1 MGVKQLAISFG
12 IGATIG
18 SSFRGSFKNAT
29 TLIEAVNKKTE
40 DLRKSQAA
48 LRKLSELRLIRKD
61 TRQQINSAEKELLKL
76 KKSISEV
83 DAHGRELTKTKEKLS
98 KEITNL
104 SSKEKLLKAEL
115 ASVTKKV
122 RDNKDINNNLKDK
135 YTELQKEI
143 KNIVSQLKPLQ
154 KEFDQVDKKI
164 KDNKG
169 NSGELKDRY
178 IQLQKEI
185 ENITS
190 QLKPLQAEFD
200 EVDKKIKNNKKI
212 SNETKNEYNKLQKE
226 IGDIIS
232 QLKPLQNEFNKVEK
246 EIKDNSKESDSLNKS
261 YSSLE
266 NKIESLNNKQKKH
279 IEDIRETSKSLKE
292 QNISLQDI
300 GKSYEE
306 LEKKANNYNKAME
319 KYQKA
324 ERLKNKA
331 DKVSSIGGGAIKG
344 ASVVTGAGGVLL
356 NSAIKAESAFAD
368 VKKQFDFA
376 NKEEEAKFKRELQ
389 SIITEKK
396 MAISLEDLY
405 GMAANAGQS
414 GLKQDEAVPY
424 IEQASKMAIAF
435 NMNRD
440 QASKYMFIWKNA
452 FNMDLTKLKEL
463 TDQIN
468 TLGNNTGASEDQI
481 SEFIT
486 RLGNIPKLAGMAEN
500 QTAAL
505 GASLIEMGMAPE
517 VAATGAKKLL
527 NVLSKGKAAD
537 KSEKEALEMLGL
549 DAQFLAKTA
558 SKDAEKAMD
567 IVFSKLSKANK
578 VDQSAIMTML
588 FGEEGKVAA
597 SNVLNSYEKYTQNLN
612 LVKNKNNYEGAT
624 DKEYE
629 NRADTT
635 ENKLQNLQSQMEIL
649 QALAG
654 ETLLPFLNQGIA
666 IVAPALQKFTE
677 LLKENPEKVKSM
689 AKAIIYGTGALYG
702 IGGALKVVSLGFTAY
717 SNYTKLIGYITDK
730 ELVGK
735 VVKGFKSFGRV
746 SKSVLRGIGS
756 GILKL
761 GTVAKAGIKS
771 VLRGIGSGIL
781 KLGTV
786 AKAGIAFF
794 TTPVGL
800 AILGITALVAAG
812 YLLYKNW
819 DTVKKKAIDL
829 KNKVVELVDKYWYI
843 LGPMG
848 HVIKAGKLI
857 YKNWDTIKLKASEL
871 KDKLVEMVMNGIN
884 NFNEFKEKAMAVLG
898 IPFDYM
904 ASKIENLKNLGKDL
918 KDYFL
923 EIFEEIKNFSL
934 GDAISNGISSLKNK
948 FIPDSNGEN
957 AEQTEG
963 KGGFFTKLIPGFAT
977 GGFVHSPTLAM
988 VGEGGA
994 SEAII
999 PLTGDSNSM
1008 NLWEKTGRLL
1018 GAFDN
1023 SSSSSNTNTTFN
1035 FTYSPVVNAK
1045 DAAGVKEVLEND
1057 ARMSYEQF
1065 KGYFDRYQRETY
1077 RRGNGR

>member
-29 TLIEAVNKKTE
+29 TLIETVNKKTE

-48 LRKLSELRLIRKD
+48 LRNLSELRLIRKD

-83 DAHGRELTKTKEKLS
+83 DARGRELTKTKEKLS

-104 SSKEKLLKAEL
+104 SSKEKLLKADL

-122 RDNKDINNNLKDK
+122 KDNKDINNNLKDK

-185 ENITS
+185 GNITS
-190 QLKPLQAEFD
+190 QLKPLQAEFN
-200 EVDKKIKNNKKI
+200 EVDKKIKDNKKI

-226 IGDIIS
+226 IGDITS
-232 QLKPLQNEFNKVEK
+232 QLKPLQTEFNKVEK
-246 EIKDNSKESDSLNKS
+246 EIKDNSKESSSLNKT

-279 IEDIRETSKSLKE
+279 IEDIKETSKNLKE

-324 ERLKNKA
+324 ESIKNKA

-376 NKEEEAKFKRELQ
+376 NKEEETKFKKELQ

-597 SNVLNSYEKYTQNLN
+597 SNVLKSYEKYTQNLN
-612 LVKNKNNYEGAT
+612 LVKNKKNYEGAT

-629 NRADTT
+629 NKAGTT
-635 ENKLQNLQSQMEIL
+635 ENELQNLQSQMELL
-649 QALAG
+649 QAQAG

-666 IVAPALQKFTE
+666 VVAPALRKFTE
-677 LLKENPEKVKSM
+677 LLEKNPDKVKAM
-689 AKAIIYGTGALYG
+689 AKTIVYGTGALYG
-702 IGGALKVVSLGFTAY
+702 IGGALKFISFGISTY
-717 SNYTKLIGYITDK
+717 STYTKLAGLATEK
-730 ELVGK
+730 ELGAKIIKTIGK
-735 VVKGFKSFGRV
+735 
-746 SKSVLRGIGS
+746 IG
-756 GILKL
+756 G
-761 GTVAKAGIKS
+761 
-771 VLRGIGSGIL
+771 
-781 KLGTV
+781 V
-786 AKAGIAFF
+786 AKAGIAAL
-794 TTPVGL
+794 TSPVGL
-800 AILGITALVAAG
+800 VILGITALVAAG

-829 KNKVVELVDKYWYI
+829 KNKVVELVDKYWYM
-843 LGPMG
+843 LGPLG
-848 HVIKAGKLI
+848 HVIKAGRLI
-857 YKNWDTIKLKASEL
+857 YENWDTIKLKASEL

-884 NFNEFKEKAMAVLG
+884 NFNEFKEKAMALLG

-948 FIPDSNGEN
+948 FIPGSNGEN
-957 AEQTEG
+957 AEQT
-963 KGGFFTKLIPGFAT
+963 GGFFTKLIPGFAT

-1023 SSSSSNTNTTFN
+1023 SSSSNNTNTTFN

>member
-40 DLRKSQAA
+40 DLRKSQTA

-83 DAHGRELTKTKEKLS
+83 DARGRELTKTKEKLS
-98 KEITNL
+98 KEIINL
-104 SSKEKLLKAEL
+104 SSKEKLLKADL

-122 RDNKDINNNLKDK
+122 KDNKDINNNLKDK

-190 QLKPLQAEFD
+190 QLKPLQAEFN
-200 EVDKKIKNNKKI
+200 EVDKKIKDNKKI

-226 IGDIIS
+226 IGDITS
-232 QLKPLQNEFNKVEK
+232 QLKPLQTEFNKVEK
-246 EIKDNSKESDSLNKS
+246 KIKDNSKESSSLNKT

-279 IEDIRETSKSLKE
+279 IEDIKETSKNLKE

-324 ERLKNKA
+324 ESIKNKA
-331 DKVSSIGGGAIKG
+331 NKVSSIGGGAIKG

-376 NKEEEAKFKRELQ
+376 NKEEETKFKKELQ

-396 MAISLEDLY
+396 MAISLDDLY

-597 SNVLNSYEKYTQNLN
+597 SNVLKSYEKYTQNLN
-612 LVKNKNNYEGAT
+612 LVKNKKNYEGAT

-629 NRADTT
+629 NKAGTT
-635 ENKLQNLQSQMEIL
+635 ENELQNLQSQMELL
-649 QALAG
+649 QAQAG

-666 IVAPALQKFTE
+666 VVAPALRKFTE
-677 LLKENPEKVKSM
+677 LLEKNPDKVKAM
-689 AKAIIYGTGALYG
+689 AKTIVYGTGALYG
-702 IGGALKVVSLGFTAY
+702 IGGALKFISFGISTY
-717 SNYTKLIGYITDK
+717 STYTKLAGLATEK
-730 ELVGK
+730 ELGAKIIKTIGK
-735 VVKGFKSFGRV
+735 
-746 SKSVLRGIGS
+746 IG
-756 GILKL
+756 G
-761 GTVAKAGIKS
+761 
-771 VLRGIGSGIL
+771 
-781 KLGTV
+781 V
-786 AKAGIAFF
+786 AKAGIAAL
-794 TTPVGL
+794 TSPVGL
-800 AILGITALVAAG
+800 VILGITALVAAG

-829 KNKVVELVDKYWYI
+829 KNKVVELVDKYWYM
-843 LGPMG
+843 LGPLG

-857 YKNWDTIKLKASEL
+857 YENWDTIKLKASEL

-884 NFNEFKEKAMAVLG
+884 NFNEFKEKAMALLG

-923 EIFEEIKNFSL
+923 QIFEEIKNFSL
-934 GDAISNGISSLKNK
+934 GDAISNGISSIKNK
-948 FIPDSNGEN
+948 FIPGSNGEN
-957 AEQTEG
+957 AEQTEE

-1023 SSSSSNTNTTFN
+1023 NSSSNNTNTTFN

>member
-414 GLKQDEAVPY
+414 GLKQDEAVAY

-435 NMNRD
+435 NMSRD
-440 QASKYMFIWKNA
+440 QASKYMFNWKNA
-452 FNMDLTKLKEL
+452 FDMDLTKLKEL

-468 TLGNNTGASEDQI
+468 TLGNNTGATEDQI
-481 SEFIT
+481 SDFLT
-486 RLGNIPKLAGMAEN
+486 RIGNLPKLAGMAEN

-505 GASLIEMGMAPE
+505 GASLIEMGMTPE
-517 VAATGAKKLL
+517 VAVTGAKKLL
-527 NVLSKGKAAD
+527 NVLSKGMNADRSEIAAF
-537 KSEKEALEMLGL
+537 KILGL
-549 DAQFLAKTA
+549 NPEKLAA
-558 SKDAEKAMD
+558 LSVKDSEKAMEL
-567 IVFSKLSKANK
+567 VFSKLSKVK
-578 VDQSAIMTML
+578 EKDISAVMGML

-597 SNVLNSYEKYTQNLN
+597 ANVLNSYEKYTQNLN
-612 LVKNKNNYEGAT
+612 LVKNKKNYDDAT

-649 QALAG
+649 QAQAG

-689 AKAIIYGTGALYG
+689 AKAIVYGTGALYG

-761 GTVAKAGIKS
+761 GTVAKAGI
-771 VLRGIGSGIL
+771 
-781 KLGTV
+781 
-786 AKAGIAFF
+786 AFF

-829 KNKVVELVDKYWYI
+829 KNKVVELVDKYWYM
-843 LGPMG
+843 LGPLG

-857 YKNWDTIKLKASEL
+857 YENWDTIKLKASEL

-923 EIFEEIKNFSL
+923 QIFEEIKNFSL

-948 FIPDSNGEN
+948 FIPGSNGEN
-957 AEQTEG
+957 AEQAEE

-1023 SSSSSNTNTTFN
+1023 SSSLSNTNTTFN

>member
-48 LRKLSELRLIRKD
+48 LRKLNELRLIRKD

-76 KKSISEV
+76 KRSISEV

-212 SNETKNEYNKLQKE
+212 SNETKNEYNQLQKE

-331 DKVSSIGGGAIKG
+331 NKVSSIGGGAIKG

-414 GLKQDEAVPY
+414 GLKQDEAVAY

-597 SNVLNSYEKYTQNLN
+597 SNVLKSYEKYTQNLN
-612 LVKNKNNYEGAT
+612 LVKNKKNYEGAT

-629 NRADTT
+629 NRAGTT
-635 ENKLQNLQSQMEIL
+635 ENELQNLQSQMEIL
-649 QALAG
+649 QAQAG

-666 IVAPALQKFTE
+666 IVAPALRKFTE

-689 AKAIIYGTGALYG
+689 AKAIVYGTGALYG

-735 VVKGFKSFGRV
+735 VVKGFKSFGRAG
-746 SKSVLRGIGS
+746 KSVL
-756 GILKL
+756 K
-761 GTVAKAGIKS
+761 
-771 VLRGIGSGIL
+771 GIGSGIL

-829 KNKVVELVDKYWYI
+829 KNKVVELVDKYWYM
-843 LGPMG
+843 LGPLG
-848 HVIKAGKLI
+848 HVIKAGRLI
-857 YKNWDTIKLKASEL
+857 YENWDTIKLKASEL

-884 NFNEFKEKAMAVLG
+884 NFNEFKEKAMALLG

-934 GDAISNGISSLKNK
+934 DDAISNGISSLKNK
-948 FIPDSNGEN
+948 FIPGSNGEN
-957 AEQTEG
+957 AEQT
-963 KGGFFTKLIPGFAT
+963 GGFFTKLIPGFAT

-1023 SSSSSNTNTTFN
+1023 SSSSNNTNTTFN

>member
-300 GKSYEE
+300 GKSYED

-331 DKVSSIGGGAIKG
+331 NKVSSIGGGAIKG

-486 RLGNIPKLAGMAEN
+486 RLGNIPKLAGIAEN

-588 FGEEGKVAA
+588 FEEEGKVAA
-597 SNVLNSYEKYTQNLN
+597 SNVLKSYEKYTQNLN
-612 LVKNKNNYEGAT
+612 LVKNKKNYEGAT

-629 NRADTT
+629 NRAGTT
-635 ENKLQNLQSQMEIL
+635 ENELQNLQSQMELL
-649 QALAG
+649 QAQAG
-654 ETLLPFLNQGIA
+654 ETLLPFFNQGIA
-666 IVAPALQKFTE
+666 IVAPALRKFTE
-677 LLKENPEKVKSM
+677 LFEKNPDKVKAM
-689 AKAIIYGTGALYG
+689 AKTIVYGTGALYG

-730 ELVGK
+730 ELIGK
-735 VVKGFKSFGRV
+735 TIKGFKSFGRAG
-746 SKSVLRGIGS
+746 KSVL
-756 GILKL
+756 K
-761 GTVAKAGIKS
+761 
-771 VLRGIGSGIL
+771 GIGSGIL

-829 KNKVVELVDKYWYI
+829 KNKVVELVDKYWYM

-884 NFNEFKEKAMAVLG
+884 NFNEFKEKAMALLG

-923 EIFEEIKNFSL
+923 QIFEEIKNFSL

-948 FIPDSNGEN
+948 FIPGSNGEN
-957 AEQTEG
+957 AEQT
-963 KGGFFTKLIPGFAT
+963 GGFFTKLIPGFAT

-1023 SSSSSNTNTTFN
+1023 SSSSNNTNTTFN

>member
-29 TLIEAVNKKTE
+29 TLIETVNKKTE
-40 DLRKSQAA
+40 ELRKSQTA

-83 DAHGRELTKTKEKLS
+83 DARGRELTKTKEKLS

-190 QLKPLQAEFD
+190 QLKPLQAEFN

-246 EIKDNSKESDSLNKS
+246 EIKDNSKESSSLNKT

-279 IEDIRETSKSLKE
+279 IEDIKETSKNLKE

-324 ERLKNKA
+324 ESIKNKA

-344 ASVVTGAGGVLL
+344 ASVVTGAGGILL

-376 NKEEEAKFKRELQ
+376 NKEEEAKFKKELQ

-597 SNVLNSYEKYTQNLN
+597 SNVLKSYEKYTQNLN
-612 LVKNKNNYEGAT
+612 LVKNKKNYEGAT

-629 NRADTT
+629 NRAGTT
-635 ENKLQNLQSQMEIL
+635 ENELQNLQSQMELL
-649 QALAG
+649 QAQAG

-666 IVAPALQKFTE
+666 VVAPALRKFTE
-677 LLKENPEKVKSM
+677 LLEKNPDKVKAM
-689 AKAIIYGTGALYG
+689 AKTIVYGTGALYG
-702 IGGALKVVSLGFTAY
+702 IGGALKFISFGISTY
-717 SNYTKLIGYITDK
+717 STYTKLAGLATEK
-730 ELVGK
+730 ELGAKIIKTIGK
-735 VVKGFKSFGRV
+735 
-746 SKSVLRGIGS
+746 IG
-756 GILKL
+756 G
-761 GTVAKAGIKS
+761 
-771 VLRGIGSGIL
+771 
-781 KLGTV
+781 V
-786 AKAGIAFF
+786 AKAGIAAL
-794 TTPVGL
+794 TSPVGL
-800 AILGITALVAAG
+800 VILGITALVAAG

-829 KNKVVELVDKYWYI
+829 KNKVVELVDKYWYM
-843 LGPMG
+843 LGPLG

-857 YKNWDTIKLKASEL
+857 YENWDTIKLKASEL
-871 KDKLVEMVMNGIN
+871 KEKLVEMVMNGIN

-923 EIFEEIKNFSL
+923 QIFEEIKNFSL

-948 FIPDSNGEN
+948 FIPSSNGEN

>member
-154 KEFDQVDKKI
+154 KEFDQVDKTI

-331 DKVSSIGGGAIKG
+331 NKVSSIGGGAIKG

-414 GLKQDEAVPY
+414 GLKQDEAVAY

-435 NMNRD
+435 NMSRD
-440 QASKYMFIWKNA
+440 QASKYMFNWKNA
-452 FNMDLTKLKEL
+452 FDMDLTKLKEL

-468 TLGNNTGASEDQI
+468 TLGNNTGATEDQI
-481 SEFIT
+481 SDFLT
-486 RLGNIPKLAGMAEN
+486 RIGNLPKLAGMAEN

-505 GASLIEMGMAPE
+505 GASLIEMGMTPE
-517 VAATGAKKLL
+517 VAVTGAKKLL
-527 NVLSKGKAAD
+527 NVLSKGMNADRSEIAAF
-537 KSEKEALEMLGL
+537 KILGL
-549 DAQFLAKTA
+549 NPEKLAA
-558 SKDAEKAMD
+558 LSVKDSEKAMEL
-567 IVFSKLSKANK
+567 VFSKLSKVK
-578 VDQSAIMTML
+578 EKDISAVMGML

-597 SNVLNSYEKYTQNLN
+597 ANVLNSYEKYTQNLN
-612 LVKNKNNYEGAT
+612 LVKDKKNYDDAT

-649 QALAG
+649 QAQAG

-666 IVAPALQKFTE
+666 IVAPALRKFTE
-677 LLKENPEKVKSM
+677 LLEKNPEKVKAM
-689 AKAIIYGTGALYG
+689 AKTIVYGTGALYG

-730 ELVGK
+730 ELIGK
-735 VVKGFKSFGRV
+735 TIKGFKSFGRAG
-746 SKSVLRGIGS
+746 KSVL
-756 GILKL
+756 K
-761 GTVAKAGIKS
+761 
-771 VLRGIGSGIL
+771 GIGSGIL

-829 KNKVVELVDKYWYI
+829 KNKVVELVDKYWYM
-843 LGPMG
+843 LGPLG
-848 HVIKAGKLI
+848 HVIKAGRLI
-857 YKNWDTIKLKASEL
+857 YENWDTIKLKASEL

-884 NFNEFKEKAMAVLG
+884 NFNEFKEKAMALLG

-948 FIPDSNGEN
+948 FIPGSNGEN
-957 AEQTEG
+957 AEQT
-963 KGGFFTKLIPGFAT
+963 GGFFTKLIPGFAT

-1023 SSSSSNTNTTFN
+1023 SSSSNNTNTTFN

-1045 DAAGVKEVLEND
+1045 DATGVKEVLEND

-1065 KGYFDRYQRETY
+1065 KGYFDRYQREKY

>member
-29 TLIEAVNKKTE
+29 TLIETVNKKTE

-48 LRKLSELRLIRKD
+48 LRNLSELRLIRKD

-83 DAHGRELTKTKEKLS
+83 DARGRELTKTKEKLS

-104 SSKEKLLKAEL
+104 SSKEKLLKADL

-122 RDNKDINNNLKDK
+122 KDNKDINNNLKDK

-185 ENITS
+185 GNITS
-190 QLKPLQAEFD
+190 QLKPLQAEFN
-200 EVDKKIKNNKKI
+200 EVDKKIKDNKKI

-226 IGDIIS
+226 IGDITS
-232 QLKPLQNEFNKVEK
+232 QLKPLQTEFNKVEK
-246 EIKDNSKESDSLNKS
+246 EIKDNSKESSSLNKT

-279 IEDIRETSKSLKE
+279 IEDIKETSKNLKE

-324 ERLKNKA
+324 ESIKNKA

-376 NKEEEAKFKRELQ
+376 NKEEETKFKKELQ

-597 SNVLNSYEKYTQNLN
+597 SNVLKSYEKYTQNLN
-612 LVKNKNNYEGAT
+612 LVKNKKNYEGAT

-629 NRADTT
+629 NKAGTT
-635 ENKLQNLQSQMEIL
+635 ENELQNLQSQMEL
-649 QALAG
+649 LRAQAG

-666 IVAPALQKFTE
+666 VVAPALRKFTE
-677 LLKENPEKVKSM
+677 LLEKNPDKVKAM
-689 AKAIIYGTGALYG
+689 AKTIVYGTGALYG
-702 IGGALKVVSLGFTAY
+702 IGGALKFISFGISTY
-717 SNYTKLIGYITDK
+717 STYTKLAGLATEK
-730 ELVGK
+730 ELGAKIIKTIGK
-735 VVKGFKSFGRV
+735 
-746 SKSVLRGIGS
+746 IG
-756 GILKL
+756 G
-761 GTVAKAGIKS
+761 
-771 VLRGIGSGIL
+771 
-781 KLGTV
+781 V
-786 AKAGIAFF
+786 AKAGIAAL
-794 TTPVGL
+794 TSPVGL
-800 AILGITALVAAG
+800 VILGITALVAAG

-829 KNKVVELVDKYWYI
+829 KNKVVELVDKYWYM
-843 LGPMG
+843 LGPLG

-857 YKNWDTIKLKASEL
+857 YENWDTIKLKASEL

-884 NFNEFKEKAMAVLG
+884 NFNEFKEKAMALLG

-923 EIFEEIKNFSL
+923 QIFEEIKNFSL

-948 FIPDSNGEN
+948 FIPGSNGEN
-957 AEQTEG
+957 AEQTEE

-1023 SSSSSNTNTTFN
+1023 SSNSSNTNTTFN

>member
-76 KKSISEV
+76 KRSISEV

-212 SNETKNEYNKLQKE
+212 SNETKNEYNQLQKE

-279 IEDIRETSKSLKE
+279 IEDIQETSKSLKE

-331 DKVSSIGGGAIKG
+331 NKVSSIGGGAIKG

-414 GLKQDEAVPY
+414 GLKQDEAVAY

-597 SNVLNSYEKYTQNLN
+597 SNVLKSYEKYTQNLN
-612 LVKNKNNYEGAT
+612 LVKNKKNYEGAT

-629 NRADTT
+629 NRAGTT
-635 ENKLQNLQSQMEIL
+635 ENELQNLQSQMEIL
-649 QALAG
+649 QAQAG

-666 IVAPALQKFTE
+666 IVAPALRKFTE

-689 AKAIIYGTGALYG
+689 AKAIVYGTGALYG

-735 VVKGFKSFGRV
+735 VVKGFKSFGRAG
-746 SKSVLRGIGS
+746 KSVL
-756 GILKL
+756 K
-761 GTVAKAGIKS
+761 
-771 VLRGIGSGIL
+771 GIGSGIL

-829 KNKVVELVDKYWYI
+829 KNKVVELVDKYWYM
-843 LGPMG
+843 LGPLG
-848 HVIKAGKLI
+848 HVIKAGRLI
-857 YKNWDTIKLKASEL
+857 YENWDTIKLKASEL

-884 NFNEFKEKAMAVLG
+884 NFNEFKEKAMALLG

-948 FIPDSNGEN
+948 FIPGSNGEN
-957 AEQTEG
+957 AEQT
-963 KGGFFTKLIPGFAT
+963 GGFFTKLIPGFAT

-1023 SSSSSNTNTTFN
+1023 SFSSSNINTTFN

>member
-29 TLIEAVNKKTE
+29 TLIETVNKKTE

-48 LRKLSELRLIRKD
+48 LRNLSELRLIRKD

-83 DAHGRELTKTKEKLS
+83 DARGRELTKTKEKLS

-104 SSKEKLLKAEL
+104 SSKEKLLKADL

-122 RDNKDINNNLKDK
+122 KDNKDINNNLKDK

-185 ENITS
+185 GNITS
-190 QLKPLQAEFD
+190 QLKPLQAEFN
-200 EVDKKIKNNKKI
+200 EVDKKIKDNKKI

-226 IGDIIS
+226 IGDITS
-232 QLKPLQNEFNKVEK
+232 QLKPLQTEFNKVEK
-246 EIKDNSKESDSLNKS
+246 EIKDNSKESSSLNKT

-279 IEDIRETSKSLKE
+279 IEDIKETSKNLKE

-324 ERLKNKA
+324 ESIKNKA

-376 NKEEEAKFKRELQ
+376 NKEEETKFKKELQ

-597 SNVLNSYEKYTQNLN
+597 SNVLKSYEKYTQNLN
-612 LVKNKNNYEGAT
+612 LVKNKKNYEGAT

-629 NRADTT
+629 NKAGTT
-635 ENKLQNLQSQMEIL
+635 ENELQNLQSQMELL
-649 QALAG
+649 QAQAG

-666 IVAPALQKFTE
+666 VVAPALRKFTE
-677 LLKENPEKVKSM
+677 LLEKNPDKVKAM
-689 AKAIIYGTGALYG
+689 AKTIVYGTGALYG
-702 IGGALKVVSLGFTAY
+702 IGGALKFISFGISTY
-717 SNYTKLIGYITDK
+717 STYTKLAGLATEK
-730 ELVGK
+730 ELGAKIIKTIGK
-735 VVKGFKSFGRV
+735 
-746 SKSVLRGIGS
+746 IG
-756 GILKL
+756 G
-761 GTVAKAGIKS
+761 
-771 VLRGIGSGIL
+771 
-781 KLGTV
+781 V
-786 AKAGIAFF
+786 AKAGIAAL
-794 TTPVGL
+794 TSPVGL
-800 AILGITALVAAG
+800 VILGITALVAAG

-829 KNKVVELVDKYWYI
+829 KNKVVELVDKYWYM
-843 LGPMG
+843 LGPLG

-857 YKNWDTIKLKASEL
+857 YENWDTIKLKASEL

-884 NFNEFKEKAMAVLG
+884 NFNEFKEKAMALLG

-923 EIFEEIKNFSL
+923 QIFEEIKNFSL
-934 GDAISNGISSLKNK
+934 GDAISNGISSIKNK
-948 FIPDSNGEN
+948 FIPGSNGEN
-957 AEQTEG
+957 AEQTEE

-1023 SSSSSNTNTTFN
+1023 SSNSSNTNTTFN

>member
-40 DLRKSQAA
+40 DLRKSQTA

-104 SSKEKLLKAEL
+104 SSKEKLLKADL

-190 QLKPLQAEFD
+190 QLKPLQAEFN

-414 GLKQDEAVPY
+414 GLKQDEAVAY

-435 NMNRD
+435 NMSRD
-440 QASKYMFIWKNA
+440 QASKYMFNWKNA
-452 FNMDLTKLKEL
+452 FDMDLTKLKEL

-468 TLGNNTGASEDQI
+468 TLGNNTGATEDQI
-481 SEFIT
+481 SDFLT
-486 RLGNIPKLAGMAEN
+486 RIGNLPKLAGMAEN

-505 GASLIEMGMAPE
+505 GASLIEMGMTPE
-517 VAATGAKKLL
+517 VAVTGAKKLL
-527 NVLSKGKAAD
+527 NVLSKGMNADRSEIAAF
-537 KSEKEALEMLGL
+537 KILGL
-549 DAQFLAKTA
+549 NPEKLAA
-558 SKDAEKAMD
+558 LSVKDSEKAMEL
-567 IVFSKLSKANK
+567 VFSKLSKVK
-578 VDQSAIMTML
+578 EKDISAVMGML

-597 SNVLNSYEKYTQNLN
+597 ANVLNSYEKYTQNLN
-612 LVKNKNNYEGAT
+612 LVKDKKNYDDAT

-649 QALAG
+649 QAQAG

-666 IVAPALQKFTE
+666 IVAPALRKFTE
-677 LLKENPEKVKSM
+677 LLEKNPEKVKAM
-689 AKAIIYGTGALYG
+689 AKTIVYGAGALYS

-730 ELVGK
+730 ELIGK
-735 VVKGFKSFGRV
+735 TIKGFKSFGRV
-746 SKSVLRGIGS
+746 GKSILSGIGS
-756 GILKL
+756 RILKL
-761 GTVAKAGIKS
+761 GKIAKI
-771 VLRGIGSGIL
+771 
-781 KLGTV
+781 
-786 AKAGIAFF
+786 GIAFF
-794 TTPVGL
+794 TNPVGL

-829 KNKVVELVDKYWYI
+829 KNKVVELVDKYWYM
-843 LGPMG
+843 LGPLG
-848 HVIKAGKLI
+848 HVIKAGRLI
-857 YKNWDTIKLKASEL
+857 YENWDTIKLKASEL

-884 NFNEFKEKAMAVLG
+884 NFNEFKEKAMALLG

-948 FIPDSNGEN
+948 FIPGSNGEN
-957 AEQTEG
+957 AEQTEE

-1023 SSSSSNTNTTFN
+1023 NSSSNNTNTTFN

>member
-48 LRKLSELRLIRKD
+48 LRNLSELRLIRKD

-83 DAHGRELTKTKEKLS
+83 DARGRELTKTKENLS

-104 SSKEKLLKAEL
+104 SSKEKLLKADL

-122 RDNKDINNNLKDK
+122 KDNKDINNNLKDK

-185 ENITS
+185 GNITS
-190 QLKPLQAEFD
+190 HLKPLQAEFN
-200 EVDKKIKNNKKI
+200 EVDKKIKDNKKI

-232 QLKPLQNEFNKVEK
+232 QLKPLQTEFNKVEK
-246 EIKDNSKESDSLNKS
+246 EIKDNSKESSSLNKT

-279 IEDIRETSKSLKE
+279 IEDIKETSKNLKE

-324 ERLKNKA
+324 ESIKNKA

-344 ASVVTGAGGVLL
+344 ASVVTGAGGILL

-376 NKEEEAKFKRELQ
+376 NKEEEAKFKKELQ

-549 DAQFLAKTA
+549 DAQFLAETA

-597 SNVLNSYEKYTQNLN
+597 SNVLKSYEKYTQNLN
-612 LVKNKNNYEGAT
+612 LVKNKKNYEGAT

-629 NRADTT
+629 NRAGTT
-635 ENKLQNLQSQMEIL
+635 ENELQNLQSQMELL
-649 QALAG
+649 QAQAG

-666 IVAPALQKFTE
+666 VVAPALRKFTE
-677 LLKENPEKVKSM
+677 LLEKNPDKVKAM
-689 AKAIIYGTGALYG
+689 AKTIVYGTGALYG
-702 IGGALKVVSLGFTAY
+702 IGGALKFISFGISTY
-717 SNYTKLIGYITDK
+717 STYTKLAGLATEK
-730 ELVGK
+730 ELGAKIIKTIGK
-735 VVKGFKSFGRV
+735 
-746 SKSVLRGIGS
+746 IG
-756 GILKL
+756 G
-761 GTVAKAGIKS
+761 
-771 VLRGIGSGIL
+771 
-781 KLGTV
+781 V
-786 AKAGIAFF
+786 AKAGIAAL
-794 TTPVGL
+794 TSPVGL
-800 AILGITALVAAG
+800 VILGITALVAAG

-819 DTVKKKAIDL
+819 DAVKKKAIDL
-829 KNKVVELVDKYWYI
+829 KNKVVELVDKYWYM
-843 LGPMG
+843 LGPLG

-857 YKNWDTIKLKASEL
+857 YENWDTIKLKASEL

-884 NFNEFKEKAMAVLG
+884 NFNEFKEKAMALLG

-923 EIFEEIKNFSL
+923 QIFEEIKNFSL

-948 FIPDSNGEN
+948 FIPGSNGEN
-957 AEQTEG
+957 AEQTEE

-1023 SSSSSNTNTTFN
+1023 NSSSNNTNTTFN

>member
-29 TLIEAVNKKTE
+29 TLIETVNKKTE

-48 LRKLSELRLIRKD
+48 LRNLSELRLIRKD

-83 DAHGRELTKTKEKLS
+83 DARGRELTKTKEKLS

-104 SSKEKLLKAEL
+104 SSKEKLLKADL

-122 RDNKDINNNLKDK
+122 KDNKDINNNLKDK

-190 QLKPLQAEFD
+190 QLKPLQAEFN
-200 EVDKKIKNNKKI
+200 EVDKKIKDNKKI

-226 IGDIIS
+226 IGDITS
-232 QLKPLQNEFNKVEK
+232 QLKPLQTEFNKVEK
-246 EIKDNSKESDSLNKS
+246 KIKDNSKESSSLNKT

-279 IEDIRETSKSLKE
+279 IEDIKETSKNLKE

-324 ERLKNKA
+324 ESIKNKA
-331 DKVSSIGGGAIKG
+331 NKVSSIGGGAIKG

-376 NKEEEAKFKRELQ
+376 NKEEETKFKKELQ

-396 MAISLEDLY
+396 MAISLDDLY

-597 SNVLNSYEKYTQNLN
+597 SNVLKSYEKYTQNLN
-612 LVKNKNNYEGAT
+612 LVKNKKNYEGAT

-629 NRADTT
+629 NKAGTT
-635 ENKLQNLQSQMEIL
+635 ENELQNLQSQMELL
-649 QALAG
+649 QAQAG

-666 IVAPALQKFTE
+666 VVAPALRKFTE
-677 LLKENPEKVKSM
+677 LLEKNPDKVKAM
-689 AKAIIYGTGALYG
+689 AKTIVYGTGALYG
-702 IGGALKVVSLGFTAY
+702 IGGALKFISFGISTY
-717 SNYTKLIGYITDK
+717 STYTKLAGLATEK
-730 ELVGK
+730 ELGAKIIKTIGK
-735 VVKGFKSFGRV
+735 
-746 SKSVLRGIGS
+746 IG
-756 GILKL
+756 G
-761 GTVAKAGIKS
+761 
-771 VLRGIGSGIL
+771 
-781 KLGTV
+781 V
-786 AKAGIAFF
+786 AKAGIAAL
-794 TTPVGL
+794 TSPVGL
-800 AILGITALVAAG
+800 VILGITALVAAG

-829 KNKVVELVDKYWYI
+829 KNKVVELVDKYWYM
-843 LGPMG
+843 LGPLG

-857 YKNWDTIKLKASEL
+857 YENWDTIKLKASEL

-884 NFNEFKEKAMAVLG
+884 NFNEFKEKAMALLG

-923 EIFEEIKNFSL
+923 QIFEEIKNFSL
-934 GDAISNGISSLKNK
+934 GDAISNGISSIKNK
-948 FIPDSNGEN
+948 FIPGSNGEN
-957 AEQTEG
+957 AEQTEE

-1023 SSSSSNTNTTFN
+1023 NSSSNNTNTTFN

-1077 RRGNGR
+1077 RLTIKCQVKNKKF

>member
-40 DLRKSQAA
+40 DLRKSQTA

-83 DAHGRELTKTKEKLS
+83 DARGRELTKTKEKLS
-98 KEITNL
+98 KEIINL
-104 SSKEKLLKAEL
+104 SSKEKLLKADL
-115 ASVTKKV
+115 ASVTKKIEENQDV
-122 RDNKDINNNLKDK
+122 NE
-135 YTELQKEI
+135 ELMEQYVKLPKEI
-143 KNIVSQLKPLQ
+143 KSIASQLKT
-154 KEFDQVDKKI
+154 
-164 KDNKG
+164 
-169 NSGELKDRY
+169 LK
-178 IQLQKEI
+178 
-185 ENITS
+185 T
-190 QLKPLQAEFD
+190 
-200 EVDKKIKNNKKI
+200 
-212 SNETKNEYNKLQKE
+212 
-226 IGDIIS
+226 
-232 QLKPLQNEFNKVEK
+232 EFNGVEK
-246 EIKDNSKESDSLNKS
+246 EIKDNSKESSSLNKT

-279 IEDIRETSKSLKE
+279 IEDIKETSKNLKE

-324 ERLKNKA
+324 ESIKNKA
-331 DKVSSIGGGAIKG
+331 NKVSSIGGGAIKG
-344 ASVVTGAGGVLL
+344 ASVVTGAGGILL

-376 NKEEEAKFKRELQ
+376 NKEEEAKFKKELQ

-435 NMNRD
+435 NMNRE

-468 TLGNNTGASEDQI
+468 ILGNNTGASEDQI

-597 SNVLNSYEKYTQNLN
+597 SNVLKSYEKYTQNLN
-612 LVKNKNNYEGAT
+612 LVKNKKNYEGAT

-629 NRADTT
+629 NRAGTT
-635 ENKLQNLQSQMEIL
+635 ENELQNLQSQMELL
-649 QALAG
+649 QAQAG

-666 IVAPALQKFTE
+666 VVAPALRKFTE
-677 LLKENPEKVKSM
+677 LLEKNPDKVKAM
-689 AKAIIYGTGALYG
+689 AKTIVYGTGALYG
-702 IGGALKVVSLGFTAY
+702 IGGALKFISFGISTY
-717 SNYTKLIGYITDK
+717 STYTKLAGLATEK
-730 ELVGK
+730 ELGAK
-735 VVKGFKSFGRV
+735 IIKTIRK
-746 SKSVLRGIGS
+746 IG
-756 GILKL
+756 G
-761 GTVAKAGIKS
+761 
-771 VLRGIGSGIL
+771 
-781 KLGTV
+781 V
-786 AKAGIAFF
+786 AKAGIAAL
-794 TTPVGL
+794 TSPVGL
-800 AILGITALVAAG
+800 VILGITALVAAG

-829 KNKVVELVDKYWYI
+829 KNKVVELVDKYWYM
-843 LGPMG
+843 LGPLG

-857 YKNWDTIKLKASEL
+857 YENWDTIKLKASEL
-871 KDKLVEMVMNGIN
+871 KEKLVEMVMNGIN

-923 EIFEEIKNFSL
+923 QIFEEIKNFSL

-948 FIPDSNGEN
+948 FIPSSNGEN

-1023 SSSSSNTNTTFN
+1023 SSSSSNANTTFN

>member
-29 TLIEAVNKKTE
+29 TLIETVNKKTE

-48 LRKLSELRLIRKD
+48 LRNLSELRLIRKD

-83 DAHGRELTKTKEKLS
+83 DARGRELTKTKEKLS

-104 SSKEKLLKAEL
+104 SSKEKVLKGDL
-115 ASVTKKV
+115 ASVTKKIK
-122 RDNKDINNNLKDK
+122 DNKDINNNLKDK

-185 ENITS
+185 GNITS
-190 QLKPLQAEFD
+190 HLKPLQAEFN
-200 EVDKKIKNNKKI
+200 EVDKKIKDNKKI

-232 QLKPLQNEFNKVEK
+232 QLKPLQTEFNKVEK
-246 EIKDNSKESDSLNKS
+246 EIKDNSKESSSLNKT

-279 IEDIRETSKSLKE
+279 IEDIKETSKNLKE

-324 ERLKNKA
+324 ESIKNKA

-344 ASVVTGAGGVLL
+344 ASVVTGAGGILL

-376 NKEEEAKFKRELQ
+376 NKEEEAKFKKELQ

-549 DAQFLAKTA
+549 DAQFLAETA

-597 SNVLNSYEKYTQNLN
+597 SNVLKSYEKYTQNLN
-612 LVKNKNNYEGAT
+612 LVKNKKNYEGAT

-629 NRADTT
+629 NRAGTT
-635 ENKLQNLQSQMEIL
+635 ENELQNLQSQMELL
-649 QALAG
+649 QAQAG

-666 IVAPALQKFTE
+666 VVAPALRKFTE
-677 LLKENPEKVKSM
+677 LLEKNPDKVKAM
-689 AKAIIYGTGALYG
+689 AKTIVYGTGALYG
-702 IGGALKVVSLGFTAY
+702 IGGALKFISFGISTY
-717 SNYTKLIGYITDK
+717 STYTKLAGLATEK
-730 ELVGK
+730 ELGAK
-735 VVKGFKSFGRV
+735 IIKTIRK
-746 SKSVLRGIGS
+746 IG
-756 GILKL
+756 G
-761 GTVAKAGIKS
+761 
-771 VLRGIGSGIL
+771 
-781 KLGTV
+781 V
-786 AKAGIAFF
+786 AKAGIAAL
-794 TTPVGL
+794 TSPVGL
-800 AILGITALVAAG
+800 VILGITALVAAG

-819 DTVKKKAIDL
+819 DAVKKKAIDL
-829 KNKVVELVDKYWYI
+829 KNKVVELVDKYWYM
-843 LGPMG
+843 LGPLG

-857 YKNWDTIKLKASEL
+857 YENWDTIKLKASEL
-871 KDKLVEMVMNGIN
+871 KEKLVEMVMNGIN

-923 EIFEEIKNFSL
+923 QIFEEIKNFSL

-948 FIPDSNGEN
+948 FIPSSNGEN

-1023 SSSSSNTNTTFN
+1023 SSSSSNANTTFN

>member
-29 TLIEAVNKKTE
+29 TLIETVNKKTE

-48 LRKLSELRLIRKD
+48 LRNLSELRLIRKD

-83 DAHGRELTKTKEKLS
+83 DARGRELTKTKEKLS

-104 SSKEKLLKAEL
+104 SSKEKLLKADL

-122 RDNKDINNNLKDK
+122 KDNKDINNNLKDK

-185 ENITS
+185 GNITS
-190 QLKPLQAEFD
+190 QLKPLQAEFN
-200 EVDKKIKNNKKI
+200 EVDKKIKDNKKI

-232 QLKPLQNEFNKVEK
+232 QLKPLQTEFNKVEK
-246 EIKDNSKESDSLNKS
+246 EIKDNSKESSSLNKT

-279 IEDIRETSKSLKE
+279 IEDIKETSKNLKE

-324 ERLKNKA
+324 ESIKNKA

-376 NKEEEAKFKRELQ
+376 NKEEETKFKKELQ

-597 SNVLNSYEKYTQNLN
+597 SNVLKSYEKYTQNLN
-612 LVKNKNNYEGAT
+612 LVKNKKNYEGAT

-629 NRADTT
+629 NKAGTT
-635 ENKLQNLQSQMEIL
+635 ENELQNLQSQMELL
-649 QALAG
+649 QAQAG

-666 IVAPALQKFTE
+666 VVAPALRKFTE
-677 LLKENPEKVKSM
+677 LLEKNPDKVKAM
-689 AKAIIYGTGALYG
+689 AKTIVYGTGALYG
-702 IGGALKVVSLGFTAY
+702 IGGALKFISFGISTY
-717 SNYTKLIGYITDK
+717 STYTKLAGLATEK
-730 ELVGK
+730 ELGAKIIKTIGK
-735 VVKGFKSFGRV
+735 
-746 SKSVLRGIGS
+746 IG
-756 GILKL
+756 G
-761 GTVAKAGIKS
+761 
-771 VLRGIGSGIL
+771 
-781 KLGTV
+781 V
-786 AKAGIAFF
+786 AKAGIAAL
-794 TTPVGL
+794 TSPVGL
-800 AILGITALVAAG
+800 VILGITALVAAG

-829 KNKVVELVDKYWYI
+829 KNKVVELVDKYWYM
-843 LGPMG
+843 LGPLG
-848 HVIKAGKLI
+848 HVIKAGRLI
-857 YKNWDTIKLKASEL
+857 YENWDTIKLKASEL

-884 NFNEFKEKAMAVLG
+884 NFNEFKEKAMALLG

-948 FIPDSNGEN
+948 FIPGSNGEN
-957 AEQTEG
+957 AEQT
-963 KGGFFTKLIPGFAT
+963 GGFFTKLIPGFAT

-1023 SSSSSNTNTTFN
+1023 SSSSNNTNTTFN

>member
-122 RDNKDINNNLKDK
+122 KDNKDINNNLKDK

-164 KDNKG
+164 KDNNG

-185 ENITS
+185 GNITS
-190 QLKPLQAEFD
+190 QLKPLQTEFN
-200 EVDKKIKNNKKI
+200 EVDKKIKDNKKV

-246 EIKDNSKESDSLNKS
+246 EIKDNSKESDLLNKS

-279 IEDIRETSKSLKE
+279 IEDIRETSKNLKE

-344 ASVVTGAGGVLL
+344 ASIVTGAGGVLL

-597 SNVLNSYEKYTQNLN
+597 SNVLKSYEKYTQNLN
-612 LVKNKNNYEGAT
+612 LVKDKKNYEGAT

-629 NRADTT
+629 NRAGTT
-635 ENKLQNLQSQMEIL
+635 ENELQNLQSQMEIL
-649 QALAG
+649 QAQAG

-666 IVAPALQKFTE
+666 IVAPALRKFTE
-677 LLKENPEKVKSM
+677 LLEKNPNKVKAM
-689 AKAIIYGTGALYG
+689 AKTIIYGTGALYG

-730 ELVGK
+730 ELIGK
-735 VVKGFKSFGRV
+735 TIKGFKSFGRV
-746 SKSVLRGIGS
+746 SKSVLNGIGS
-756 GILKL
+756 
-761 GTVAKAGIKS
+761 
-771 VLRGIGSGIL
+771 RIL

-829 KNKVVELVDKYWYI
+829 KNKVVELVDKYWYM
-843 LGPMG
+843 LGPLG

-857 YKNWDTIKLKASEL
+857 YENWDTIKLKASEL
-871 KDKLVEMVMNGIN
+871 KDKLVEMVMNGID

-904 ASKIENLKNLGKDL
+904 ASKIENLKNLGKNL

-934 GDAISNGISSLKNK
+934 GDAISGGASFLVNK
-948 FIPDSNGEN
+948 AKEY
-957 AEQTEG
+957 
-963 KGGFFTKLIPGFAT
+963 IPGFAT
-977 GGFVHSPTLAM
+977 GGFVNSPTLAM

-999 PLTGDSNSM
+999 PLTRDSNSM

-1023 SSSSSNTNTTFN
+1023 SSSSNNTNTTFN

-1045 DAAGVKEVLEND
+1045 DATGAKEVLENN

>member
-18 SSFRGSFKNAT
+18 SSFKGSFKNAT
-29 TLIEAVNKKTE
+29 TLIDAVNKKTE
-40 DLRKSQAA
+40 DLRKSQVA

-104 SSKEKLLKAEL
+104 SSKEKLLKTEL
-115 ASVTKKV
+115 ASVTKKIEENQDV
-122 RDNKDINNNLKDK
+122 NE
-135 YTELQKEI
+135 ELMEQYVKLPKEI
-143 KNIVSQLKPLQ
+143 KSIESQLKT
-154 KEFDQVDKKI
+154 
-164 KDNKG
+164 
-169 NSGELKDRY
+169 LK
-178 IQLQKEI
+178 
-185 ENITS
+185 T
-190 QLKPLQAEFD
+190 
-200 EVDKKIKNNKKI
+200 
-212 SNETKNEYNKLQKE
+212 
-226 IGDIIS
+226 
-232 QLKPLQNEFNKVEK
+232 EFNGVEK
-246 EIKDNSKESDSLNKS
+246 EIKDNSKESSSLNKT

-414 GLKQDEAVPY
+414 GLKQDEAVAY

-435 NMNRD
+435 NMSRD
-440 QASKYMFIWKNA
+440 QASKYMFNWKNA
-452 FNMDLTKLKEL
+452 FDMDLTKLKEL

-468 TLGNNTGASEDQI
+468 TLGNNTGATEDQI
-481 SEFIT
+481 SDFLT
-486 RLGNIPKLAGMAEN
+486 RIGNLPKLAGMAEN

-505 GASLIEMGMAPE
+505 GASLIEMGMTPE
-517 VAATGAKKLL
+517 VAVTGAKKLL
-527 NVLSKGKAAD
+527 NVLSKGMNADRSEIAAF
-537 KSEKEALEMLGL
+537 KILGL
-549 DAQFLAKTA
+549 NPEKLAA
-558 SKDAEKAMD
+558 LSVKDSEKAMEL
-567 IVFSKLSKANK
+567 VFSKLSKVK
-578 VDQSAIMTML
+578 EKDISAVMGML

-597 SNVLNSYEKYTQNLN
+597 ANVLNSYEKYTQNLN
-612 LVKNKNNYEGAT
+612 LVKDKKNYDDAT

-649 QALAG
+649 QAQAG

-666 IVAPALQKFTE
+666 IVAPALRKFTE
-677 LLKENPEKVKSM
+677 LLEKNPDKVKAM
-689 AKAIIYGTGALYG
+689 AKTIVYGTGALYG

-730 ELVGK
+730 ELIGK
-735 VVKGFKSFGRV
+735 TIKGFKSFGRA
-746 SKSVLRGIGS
+746 SKSVLNGIGS
-756 GILKL
+756 RILKL
-761 GTVAKAGIKS
+761 GTV
-771 VLRGIGSGIL
+771 V
-781 KLGTV
+781 
-786 AKAGIAFF
+786 KAGIAFF

-829 KNKVVELVDKYWYI
+829 KNKVVELVDKYWYM

-871 KDKLVEMVMNGIN
+871 KDKLVEMIMNGIN
-884 NFNEFKEKAMAVLG
+884 NFNEFKDKAMALLG

-923 EIFEEIKNFSL
+923 QIFEEIKNFSL

-948 FIPDSNGEN
+948 FIPSSNGEN
-957 AEQTEG
+957 AEQT
-963 KGGFFTKLIPGFAT
+963 GGFFTKLIPGFAT

-1023 SSSSSNTNTTFN
+1023 SSSSNNTNTTFN

>member
-1 MGVKQLAISFG
+1 
-12 IGATIG
+12 
-18 SSFRGSFKNAT
+18 
-29 TLIEAVNKKTE
+29 
-40 DLRKSQAA
+40 
-48 LRKLSELRLIRKD
+48 
-61 TRQQINSAEKELLKL
+61 
-76 KKSISEV
+76 
-83 DAHGRELTKTKEKLS
+83 
-98 KEITNL
+98 
-104 SSKEKLLKAEL
+104 
-115 ASVTKKV
+115 
-122 RDNKDINNNLKDK
+122 
-135 YTELQKEI
+135 
-143 KNIVSQLKPLQ
+143 
-154 KEFDQVDKKI
+154 
-164 KDNKG
+164 
-169 NSGELKDRY
+169 
-178 IQLQKEI
+178 
-185 ENITS
+185 
-190 QLKPLQAEFD
+190 
-200 EVDKKIKNNKKI
+200 
-212 SNETKNEYNKLQKE
+212 
-226 IGDIIS
+226 
-232 QLKPLQNEFNKVEK
+232 
-246 EIKDNSKESDSLNKS
+246 
-261 YSSLE
+261 
-266 NKIESLNNKQKKH
+266 
-279 IEDIRETSKSLKE
+279 
-292 QNISLQDI
+292 
-300 GKSYEE
+300 
-306 LEKKANNYNKAME
+306 ME

-344 ASVVTGAGGVLL
+344 ASIVTGAGGVLL
-356 NSAIKAESAFAD
+356 NSTIKAESAFAD

-597 SNVLNSYEKYTQNLN
+597 SNVLKSYEKYTQNLN
-612 LVKNKNNYEGAT
+612 LVKDKKNYEGAT

-635 ENKLQNLQSQMEIL
+635 ENELQNLQSQMEIL
-649 QALAG
+649 QAQAG

-666 IVAPALQKFTE
+666 IVAPALRKFTE
-677 LLKENPEKVKSM
+677 LLEKNPEKVKAM
-689 AKAIIYGTGALYG
+689 AKTIVYGTGALYG
-702 IGGALKVVSLGFTAY
+702 LGGVLKAVSIGYATY

-730 ELVGK
+730 ELIGK
-735 VVKGFKSFGRV
+735 TIKGFKNFGRV
-746 SKSVLRGIGS
+746 SKSVLNGIGS
-756 GILKL
+756 
-761 GTVAKAGIKS
+761 
-771 VLRGIGSGIL
+771 RIL

-800 AILGITALVAAG
+800 AVLGITALVAAG

-829 KNKVVELVDKYWYI
+829 KNKVVELVDKYWYM
-843 LGPMG
+843 LGPLG

-857 YKNWDTIKLKASEL
+857 YENWDTIKLKASEL

-904 ASKIENLKNLGKDL
+904 ASKIENLKNLSKDL

-923 EIFEEIKNFSL
+923 QIFEEIKNFSL
-934 GDAISNGISSLKNK
+934 GDAISNGISSFKNK
-948 FIPDSNGEN
+948 FMPGSNGEN
-957 AEQTEG
+957 TEPAEE
-963 KGGFFTKLIPGFAT
+963 KGGFFNKLIPGFAT

-1023 SSSSSNTNTTFN
+1023 RSSSSNSNNTFN

>member
-1 MGVKQLAISFG
+1 MAIKELAISFD
-12 IGATIG
+12 IGASIG
-18 SSFRGSFKNAT
+18 GTFVKAFAKAE
-29 TLIEAVNKKTE
+29 TLIDQVNKKTINLKKTQSDLKKYE
-40 DLRKSQAA
+40 DLKIITKERRSEIVYSQ
-48 LRKLSELRLIRKD
+48 
-61 TRQQINSAEKELLKL
+61 KELIKL
-76 KKSISEV
+76 KN
-83 DAHGRELTKTKEKLS
+83 R
-98 KEITNL
+98 
-104 SSKEKLLKAEL
+104 
-115 ASVTKKV
+115 
-122 RDNKDINNNLKDK
+122 
-135 YTELQKEI
+135 LQE
-143 KNIVSQLKPLQ
+143 
-154 KEFDQVDKKI
+154 
-164 KDNKG
+164 
-169 NSGELKDRY
+169 
-178 IQLQKEI
+178 
-185 ENITS
+185 
-190 QLKPLQAEFD
+190 
-200 EVDKKIKNNKKI
+200 
-212 SNETKNEYNKLQKE
+212 
-226 IGDIIS
+226 
-232 QLKPLQNEFNKVEK
+232 VEK
-246 EIKDNSKESDSLNKS
+246 ETGYNSKESLALSKQYLV
-261 YSSLE
+261 LQ
-266 NKIESLNNKQKKH
+266 NKIESLRKKQKENITELINTRKN
-279 IEDIRETSKSLKE
+279 LKE
-292 QNISLQDI
+292 QNISLKDTA
-300 GKSYEE
+300 KSYDD
-306 LEKKANNYNKAME
+306 LEKKVKNYNKALE

-324 ERLKNKA
+324 EVHSKRADVASKWGNNTFKA
-331 DKVSSIGGGAIKG
+331 
-344 ASVVTGAGGVLL
+344 ASVATGIGVGTLYG
-356 NSAIKAESAFAD
+356 AVKAESAFAD

-376 NKEEEAKFKRELQ
+376 NKDIEEKFKKELQ
-389 SIITEKK
+389 SLVTDKGI
-396 MAISLEDLY
+396 AISLEDLY

-414 GLKQDEAVPY
+414 GLKQDEAISY
-424 IEQASKMAIAF
+424 IEQAAKMAVAF
-435 NMNRD
+435 GMERD
-440 QASKYMFIWKNA
+440 QASKYMFTWKNA
-452 FNMDLTKLKEL
+452 YGMDINQLKEL

-468 TLGNNTGASEDQI
+468 ILGNNTGATEGQI

-567 IVFSKLSKANK
+567 IVFSKLSKARK

-597 SNVLNSYEKYTQNLN
+597 SNILNSYEKYTKNLS
-612 LVKNKNNYEGAT
+612 LVKDKSTYEGAT
-624 DKEYE
+624 DKEYSNRE
-629 NRADTT
+629 NTT
-635 ENKLQNLQSQMEIL
+635 ENKLQVLKTQFDIL
-649 QALAG
+649 KAEAG
-654 ETLLPFLNQGIA
+654 TALLPFLNEGIKL
-666 IVAPALQKFTE
+666 VAPALTNLTN
-677 LLKENPEKVKSM
+677 LLKENPEKVKTL
-689 AKAIIYGTGALYG
+689 AKTFVYGTGALYG
-702 IGGALKVVSLGFTAY
+702 LTLGFKGAYLALKGY
-717 SNYTKLIGYITDK
+717 SYWTKFA
-730 ELVGK
+730 GK
-735 VVKGFKSFGRV
+735 VTEKDFIAKV
-746 SKSVLRGIGS
+746 SKGISSIGS
-756 GILKL
+756 S
-761 GTVAKAGIKS
+761 IKK
-771 VLRGIGSGIL
+771 VGS
-781 KLGTV
+781 V

-812 YLLYKNW
+812 YALYKNW
-819 DTVKKKAIDL
+819 DSLKKGTIIL
-829 KNKVVELVDKYWYI
+829 KNKVVELVDKYWYM

-857 YKNWDTIKLKASEL
+857 YENWDTIKLKASEL
-871 KDKLVEMVMNGIN
+871 KEKIVEMIMNGIN
-884 NFNEFKEKAMAVLG
+884 NFNEFKEKAMALLG

-923 EIFEEIKNFSL
+923 QIFEEIKNFSL
-934 GDAISNGISSLKNK
+934 GDAISGGASFLVNK
-948 FIPDSNGEN
+948 AKEY
-957 AEQTEG
+957 
-963 KGGFFTKLIPGFAT
+963 IPGFAT

-1023 SSSSSNTNTTFN
+1023 SSSSSNANTTFN

>member
-1 MGVKQLAISFG
+1 M
-12 IGATIG
+12 
-18 SSFRGSFKNAT
+18 RN
-29 TLIEAVNKKTE
+29 
-40 DLRKSQAA
+40 LR
-48 LRKLSELRLIRKD
+48 
-61 TRQQINSAEKELLKL
+61 
-76 KKSISEV
+76 
-83 DAHGRELTKTKEKLS
+83 
-98 KEITNL
+98 
-104 SSKEKLLKAEL
+104 
-115 ASVTKKV
+115 
-122 RDNKDINNNLKDK
+122 
-135 YTELQKEI
+135 
-143 KNIVSQLKPLQ
+143 
-154 KEFDQVDKKI
+154 
-164 KDNKG
+164 
-169 NSGELKDRY
+169 
-178 IQLQKEI
+178 
-185 ENITS
+185 
-190 QLKPLQAEFD
+190 
-200 EVDKKIKNNKKI
+200 
-212 SNETKNEYNKLQKE
+212 
-226 IGDIIS
+226 
-232 QLKPLQNEFNKVEK
+232 
-246 EIKDNSKESDSLNKS
+246 
-261 YSSLE
+261 
-266 NKIESLNNKQKKH
+266 
-279 IEDIRETSKSLKE
+279 
-292 QNISLQDI
+292 
-300 GKSYEE
+300 
-306 LEKKANNYNKAME
+306 KKANNYNKAME

-331 DKVSSIGGGAIKG
+331 NKVSSIGGGAIKG

-414 GLKQDEAVPY
+414 GLKQDEAVAY

-612 LVKNKNNYEGAT
+612 LVKNKKNYEGAT

-629 NRADTT
+629 NRAGTT
-635 ENKLQNLQSQMEIL
+635 ENELQNLQSQMEIL
-649 QALAG
+649 QAQAG

-666 IVAPALQKFTE
+666 IVAPALRKFTE

-689 AKAIIYGTGALYG
+689 AKAIVYGTGALYG

-735 VVKGFKSFGRV
+735 VVKGFKSFGRAG
-746 SKSVLRGIGS
+746 KSVL
-756 GILKL
+756 K
-761 GTVAKAGIKS
+761 
-771 VLRGIGSGIL
+771 GIGSGIL

-812 YLLYKNW
+812 YLLYKN
-819 DTVKKKAIDL
+819 
-829 KNKVVELVDKYWYI
+829 
-843 LGPMG
+843 
-848 HVIKAGKLI
+848 
-857 YKNWDTIKLKASEL
+857 
-871 KDKLVEMVMNGIN
+871 
-884 NFNEFKEKAMAVLG
+884 
-898 IPFDYM
+898 
-904 ASKIENLKNLGKDL
+904 
-918 KDYFL
+918 
-923 EIFEEIKNFSL
+923 
-934 GDAISNGISSLKNK
+934 
-948 FIPDSNGEN
+948 
-957 AEQTEG
+957 
-963 KGGFFTKLIPGFAT
+963 
-977 GGFVHSPTLAM
+977 
-988 VGEGGA
+988 
-994 SEAII
+994 
-999 PLTGDSNSM
+999 
-1008 NLWEKTGRLL
+1008 
-1018 GAFDN
+1018 
-1023 SSSSSNTNTTFN
+1023 
-1035 FTYSPVVNAK
+1035 
-1045 DAAGVKEVLEND
+1045 
-1057 ARMSYEQF
+1057 
-1065 KGYFDRYQRETY
+1065 
-1077 RRGNGR
+1077 

>member
-29 TLIEAVNKKTE
+29 TLIETVNKKTE

-48 LRKLSELRLIRKD
+48 LRNLSELRLIRKD

-83 DAHGRELTKTKEKLS
+83 DARGRELTKTKEKLS

-104 SSKEKLLKAEL
+104 SSKEKLLKADL

-122 RDNKDINNNLKDK
+122 KDNKDINNNLKDK

-185 ENITS
+185 GNITS
-190 QLKPLQAEFD
+190 QLKPLQAEFN
-200 EVDKKIKNNKKI
+200 EVDKKIKDNKKI

-226 IGDIIS
+226 IGDITS
-232 QLKPLQNEFNKVEK
+232 QLKPLQTEFNKVEK
-246 EIKDNSKESDSLNKS
+246 EIKDNSKESSSLNKT

-279 IEDIRETSKSLKE
+279 IEDIKETSKNLKE

-324 ERLKNKA
+324 ESIKNKA

-376 NKEEEAKFKRELQ
+376 NKEEETKFKKELQ

-597 SNVLNSYEKYTQNLN
+597 SNVLKSYEKYTQNLN
-612 LVKNKNNYEGAT
+612 LVKNKKNYEGAT

-629 NRADTT
+629 NKAGTT
-635 ENKLQNLQSQMEIL
+635 ENELQNLQSQMELL
-649 QALAG
+649 QAQAG

-666 IVAPALQKFTE
+666 VVAPALRKFTE
-677 LLKENPEKVKSM
+677 LLEKNPDKVKAM
-689 AKAIIYGTGALYG
+689 AKTIVYGTGALYG
-702 IGGALKVVSLGFTAY
+702 IGGALKFISFGISTY
-717 SNYTKLIGYITDK
+717 STYTKLAGLATEK
-730 ELVGK
+730 ELGAKIIKTIGK
-735 VVKGFKSFGRV
+735 
-746 SKSVLRGIGS
+746 IG
-756 GILKL
+756 G
-761 GTVAKAGIKS
+761 
-771 VLRGIGSGIL
+771 
-781 KLGTV
+781 V
-786 AKAGIAFF
+786 AKAGIAAL
-794 TTPVGL
+794 TSPVGL
-800 AILGITALVAAG
+800 VILGITALVAAG

-829 KNKVVELVDKYWYI
+829 KNKVVELVDKYWYM
-843 LGPMG
+843 LGPLG
-848 HVIKAGKLI
+848 HVIKAGRLI
-857 YKNWDTIKLKASEL
+857 YENWDIIKLKASEL

-884 NFNEFKEKAMAVLG
+884 NFNEFKEKAMALLG

-934 GDAISNGISSLKNK
+934 GDAISNGISSIKNK
-948 FIPDSNGEN
+948 FIPGSNGEN
-957 AEQTEG
+957 AEQTEE

>member
-29 TLIEAVNKKTE
+29 TLIETVNKKTE

-48 LRKLSELRLIRKD
+48 LRNLSELRLIRKD

-83 DAHGRELTKTKEKLS
+83 DARGRELTKTKEKLS

-104 SSKEKLLKAEL
+104 SSKEKLLKADL

-122 RDNKDINNNLKDK
+122 KDNKDINNNLKDK

-185 ENITS
+185 GNITS
-190 QLKPLQAEFD
+190 QLKPLQAEFN
-200 EVDKKIKNNKKI
+200 EVDKKIKDNKKI

-226 IGDIIS
+226 IGDITS
-232 QLKPLQNEFNKVEK
+232 QLKPLQTEFNKVEK
-246 EIKDNSKESDSLNKS
+246 EIKDNSKESSSLNKT

-279 IEDIRETSKSLKE
+279 IEDIKETSKNLKE

-324 ERLKNKA
+324 ESIKNKA
-331 DKVSSIGGGAIKG
+331 NKVSSIGGGAIKG

-376 NKEEEAKFKRELQ
+376 NKEEETKFKKELQ

-396 MAISLEDLY
+396 MAISLDDLY

-597 SNVLNSYEKYTQNLN
+597 SNVLKSYEKYTQNLN
-612 LVKNKNNYEGAT
+612 LVKNKKNYEGAT

-629 NRADTT
+629 NKAGTT
-635 ENKLQNLQSQMEIL
+635 ENELQNLQSQMELL
-649 QALAG
+649 QAQAG

-666 IVAPALQKFTE
+666 VVAPALRKFTE
-677 LLKENPEKVKSM
+677 LLEKNPDKVKAM
-689 AKAIIYGTGALYG
+689 AKTIVYGTGALYG
-702 IGGALKVVSLGFTAY
+702 IGGALKFISFGISTY
-717 SNYTKLIGYITDK
+717 STYTKLAGLATEK
-730 ELVGK
+730 ELGAKIIKTIGK
-735 VVKGFKSFGRV
+735 
-746 SKSVLRGIGS
+746 IG
-756 GILKL
+756 G
-761 GTVAKAGIKS
+761 
-771 VLRGIGSGIL
+771 
-781 KLGTV
+781 V
-786 AKAGIAFF
+786 AKAGIAAL
-794 TTPVGL
+794 TSPVGL
-800 AILGITALVAAG
+800 VILGITALVAAG

-829 KNKVVELVDKYWYI
+829 KNKVVELVDKYWYM
-843 LGPMG
+843 LGPLG

-857 YKNWDTIKLKASEL
+857 YENWDTIKLKASEL

-884 NFNEFKEKAMAVLG
+884 NFNEFKEKAMALLG

-923 EIFEEIKNFSL
+923 QIFEEIKNFSL
-934 GDAISNGISSLKNK
+934 GDAISNGISSIKNK
-948 FIPDSNGEN
+948 FIPGSNGEN
-957 AEQTEG
+957 AEQTEE

-1023 SSSSSNTNTTFN
+1023 NSSSNNTNTTFN

>member
-29 TLIEAVNKKTE
+29 TLIETVNKKTE

-48 LRKLSELRLIRKD
+48 LRNLSELRLIRKD

-104 SSKEKLLKAEL
+104 SSKEKLLKADL

-122 RDNKDINNNLKDK
+122 KDNKDINNNLKDK

-185 ENITS
+185 GNITS
-190 QLKPLQAEFD
+190 QLKPLQAEFN
-200 EVDKKIKNNKKI
+200 EVDKKIKDNKKI

-226 IGDIIS
+226 IGDITS
-232 QLKPLQNEFNKVEK
+232 QLKPLQTEFNKVEK
-246 EIKDNSKESDSLNKS
+246 EIKDNSKESSSLNKT

-279 IEDIRETSKSLKE
+279 IEDIKETSKNLKE

-324 ERLKNKA
+324 ESIKNKA

-376 NKEEEAKFKRELQ
+376 NKEEETKFKKELQ

-396 MAISLEDLY
+396 MAISLDDLY

-597 SNVLNSYEKYTQNLN
+597 SNVLKSYKKYTQNLN
-612 LVKNKNNYEGAT
+612 LVKNKKNYEGAT

-629 NRADTT
+629 NKAGTT
-635 ENKLQNLQSQMEIL
+635 ENELQNLQSQMELL
-649 QALAG
+649 QAQAG

-666 IVAPALQKFTE
+666 VVAPALRKFTE
-677 LLKENPEKVKSM
+677 LLEKNPDKVKAM
-689 AKAIIYGTGALYG
+689 AKTIVYGTGALYG
-702 IGGALKVVSLGFTAY
+702 IGGALKFISFGISTY
-717 SNYTKLIGYITDK
+717 STYTKLAGLATEK
-730 ELVGK
+730 ELGAKIIKTIGK
-735 VVKGFKSFGRV
+735 
-746 SKSVLRGIGS
+746 IG
-756 GILKL
+756 G
-761 GTVAKAGIKS
+761 
-771 VLRGIGSGIL
+771 
-781 KLGTV
+781 V
-786 AKAGIAFF
+786 AKAGIAAL
-794 TTPVGL
+794 TSPVGL
-800 AILGITALVAAG
+800 VILGITALVAAG

-829 KNKVVELVDKYWYI
+829 KNKVVELVDKYWYM
-843 LGPMG
+843 LGPLG

-857 YKNWDTIKLKASEL
+857 YENWDTIKLKASEL
-871 KDKLVEMVMNGIN
+871 KEKLVEMVMNGIN
-884 NFNEFKEKAMAVLG
+884 NFNEFKDKAMALLG

-923 EIFEEIKNFSL
+923 QIFEEIKNFSL

-948 FIPDSNGEN
+948 FIPGSNGEN

-963 KGGFFTKLIPGFAT
+963 KDGFFTKLIPGFAT

-1023 SSSSSNTNTTFN
+1023 SSSSNNTNTTFN
-1035 FTYSPVVNAK
+1035 FTYSPVVNTK

-1065 KGYFDRYQRETY
+1065 KGYFDRYQKETY

>member
-29 TLIEAVNKKTE
+29 TLIETVNKKIE

-48 LRKLSELRLIRKD
+48 LRNLSELRLIRKD

-83 DAHGRELTKTKEKLS
+83 DARGRELTKTKEKLS

-104 SSKEKLLKAEL
+104 SSKEKVLKGDL
-115 ASVTKKV
+115 ASVTKKIK
-122 RDNKDINNNLKDK
+122 DNKDINNNLKDK

-185 ENITS
+185 GNITS
-190 QLKPLQAEFD
+190 QLKPLQAEFN
-200 EVDKKIKNNKKI
+200 EVDKKIKDNKKI

-232 QLKPLQNEFNKVEK
+232 QLKPLQTEFNKVEK
-246 EIKDNSKESDSLNKS
+246 EIKDNSKESSSLNKT

-279 IEDIRETSKSLKE
+279 IEDIKETSKNLKE

-324 ERLKNKA
+324 ESIKNKA

-344 ASVVTGAGGVLL
+344 ASVVTGAGGILL

-376 NKEEEAKFKRELQ
+376 NKEEEAKFKKELQ

-549 DAQFLAKTA
+549 NAQFLAETA

-597 SNVLNSYEKYTQNLN
+597 SNVLKSYEKYTQNLN
-612 LVKNKNNYEGAT
+612 LVKNKKNYEGAT

-629 NRADTT
+629 NRAGTT
-635 ENKLQNLQSQMEIL
+635 ENELQNLQSQMELL
-649 QALAG
+649 QAQAG

-666 IVAPALQKFTE
+666 VVAPILRKFTE
-677 LLKENPEKVKSM
+677 LLEKNPDKVKAM
-689 AKAIIYGTGALYG
+689 AKTIVYGTGALYG
-702 IGGALKVVSLGFTAY
+702 IGGALKFISFGISTY
-717 SNYTKLIGYITDK
+717 STYTKLAGLATEK
-730 ELVGK
+730 ELGAKIIKTIGK
-735 VVKGFKSFGRV
+735 
-746 SKSVLRGIGS
+746 IG
-756 GILKL
+756 G
-761 GTVAKAGIKS
+761 
-771 VLRGIGSGIL
+771 
-781 KLGTV
+781 V
-786 AKAGIAFF
+786 AKAGIAAL
-794 TTPVGL
+794 TSPVGL
-800 AILGITALVAAG
+800 VILGITALVAAG

-829 KNKVVELVDKYWYI
+829 KNKVVELVDKYWYM
-843 LGPMG
+843 LGPLG

-857 YKNWDTIKLKASEL
+857 YENWDTIKLKASEL

-884 NFNEFKEKAMAVLG
+884 NFNEFKDKAMALLG

-923 EIFEEIKNFSL
+923 QIFEEIKNFSL

-948 FIPDSNGEN
+948 FIPGSNGEN
-957 AEQTEG
+957 AEQTEE

>member
-29 TLIEAVNKKTE
+29 TLIETVNKKTE

-48 LRKLSELRLIRKD
+48 LRNLSELRLIRKD

-83 DAHGRELTKTKEKLS
+83 DARGRELTKTKEKLS

-104 SSKEKLLKAEL
+104 SSKEKLLKADL

-122 RDNKDINNNLKDK
+122 KDNKDINNNLKDK

-185 ENITS
+185 GNITS
-190 QLKPLQAEFD
+190 QLKPLQAEFN
-200 EVDKKIKNNKKI
+200 EVDKKIKDNKKI

-226 IGDIIS
+226 IGDITS
-232 QLKPLQNEFNKVEK
+232 QLKPLQTEFNKVEK
-246 EIKDNSKESDSLNKS
+246 EIKDNSKESSSLNKT

-279 IEDIRETSKSLKE
+279 IEDIKETSKNLKE

-324 ERLKNKA
+324 ESIKNKA

-376 NKEEEAKFKRELQ
+376 NKEEETKFKKELQ

-396 MAISLEDLY
+396 MAISLDDLY

-597 SNVLNSYEKYTQNLN
+597 SNVLKSYKKYTQNLN
-612 LVKNKNNYEGAT
+612 LVKNKKNYEGAT

-629 NRADTT
+629 NKAGTT
-635 ENKLQNLQSQMEIL
+635 ENELQNLQSQMELL
-649 QALAG
+649 QAQAG

-666 IVAPALQKFTE
+666 VVAPALRKFTE
-677 LLKENPEKVKSM
+677 LLEKNPDKVKAM
-689 AKAIIYGTGALYG
+689 AKTIVYGTGALYG
-702 IGGALKVVSLGFTAY
+702 IGGALKFISFGISTY
-717 SNYTKLIGYITDK
+717 STYTKLAGLATEK
-730 ELVGK
+730 ELGAKIIKTIGK
-735 VVKGFKSFGRV
+735 
-746 SKSVLRGIGS
+746 IG
-756 GILKL
+756 G
-761 GTVAKAGIKS
+761 
-771 VLRGIGSGIL
+771 
-781 KLGTV
+781 V
-786 AKAGIAFF
+786 AKAGIAAL
-794 TTPVGL
+794 TSPVGL
-800 AILGITALVAAG
+800 VILGITALVAAG

-829 KNKVVELVDKYWYI
+829 KNKVVELVDKYWYM
-843 LGPMG
+843 LGPLG

-857 YKNWDTIKLKASEL
+857 YENWDTIKLKASEL

-884 NFNEFKEKAMAVLG
+884 NFNEFKEKAMALLG

-923 EIFEEIKNFSL
+923 QIFEEIKNFSL
-934 GDAISNGISSLKNK
+934 GDAISNGISSIKNK
-948 FIPDSNGEN
+948 FIPGSNGEN
-957 AEQTEG
+957 AEQTEE

-1023 SSSSSNTNTTFN
+1023 NSSSNNTNTTFN

>member
-29 TLIEAVNKKTE
+29 TLIETVNKKTE

-48 LRKLSELRLIRKD
+48 LRNLSELRLIRKD

-83 DAHGRELTKTKEKLS
+83 DARGRELTKTKEKLS

-122 RDNKDINNNLKDK
+122 KDNKDINNNLKDK

-185 ENITS
+185 GNITS
-190 QLKPLQAEFD
+190 QLKPLQAEFN
-200 EVDKKIKNNKKI
+200 EVDKKIKDNKKI

-226 IGDIIS
+226 IGDITS
-232 QLKPLQNEFNKVEK
+232 QLKPLQTEFNKVEK
-246 EIKDNSKESDSLNKS
+246 EIKDNSKESSSLNKT

-279 IEDIRETSKSLKE
+279 IEDIKETSKNLKE

-324 ERLKNKA
+324 ESIKNKA

-376 NKEEEAKFKRELQ
+376 NKEEETKFKKELQ

-597 SNVLNSYEKYTQNLN
+597 SNVLKSYEKYTQNLN
-612 LVKNKNNYEGAT
+612 LVKNKKNYEGAT

-629 NRADTT
+629 NKAGTT
-635 ENKLQNLQSQMEIL
+635 ENELQNLQSQMELL
-649 QALAG
+649 QAQAG

-666 IVAPALQKFTE
+666 VVAPALRKFTE
-677 LLKENPEKVKSM
+677 LLEKNPDKVKAM
-689 AKAIIYGTGALYG
+689 AKTIVYGTGALYG
-702 IGGALKVVSLGFTAY
+702 IGGALKFISFGISTY
-717 SNYTKLIGYITDK
+717 STYTKLAGLATEK
-730 ELVGK
+730 ELGAKIIKTIGK
-735 VVKGFKSFGRV
+735 
-746 SKSVLRGIGS
+746 IG
-756 GILKL
+756 G
-761 GTVAKAGIKS
+761 
-771 VLRGIGSGIL
+771 
-781 KLGTV
+781 V
-786 AKAGIAFF
+786 AKAGIAAL
-794 TTPVGL
+794 TSPVGL
-800 AILGITALVAAG
+800 VILGITALVAAG

-829 KNKVVELVDKYWYI
+829 KNKVVELVDKYWYM
-843 LGPMG
+843 LGPLG
-848 HVIKAGKLI
+848 HVIKAGRLI
-857 YKNWDTIKLKASEL
+857 YENWDTIKLKASEL

-884 NFNEFKEKAMAVLG
+884 NFNEFKEKAMALLG

-948 FIPDSNGEN
+948 FIPGSNGEN
-957 AEQTEG
+957 AEQT
-963 KGGFFTKLIPGFAT
+963 GGFFTKLIPGFAT

-1023 SSSSSNTNTTFN
+1023 SSSSNNTNTTFN

>member
-29 TLIEAVNKKTE
+29 TLIETVNKKTE

-48 LRKLSELRLIRKD
+48 LRNLSELRLIRKD

-83 DAHGRELTKTKEKLS
+83 DARGRELTKTKEKLS

-104 SSKEKLLKAEL
+104 SSKEKLLKADL

-122 RDNKDINNNLKDK
+122 KDNKDINNNLKDK

-185 ENITS
+185 GNITS
-190 QLKPLQAEFD
+190 QLKPLQAEFN
-200 EVDKKIKNNKKI
+200 EVDKKIKDNKKI

-226 IGDIIS
+226 IGDITS
-232 QLKPLQNEFNKVEK
+232 QLKPLQTEFNKVEK
-246 EIKDNSKESDSLNKS
+246 EIKDNSKESSSLNKT

-279 IEDIRETSKSLKE
+279 IEDIKETSKNLKE

-324 ERLKNKA
+324 ESIKNKA

-376 NKEEEAKFKRELQ
+376 NKEEETKFKKELQ

-597 SNVLNSYEKYTQNLN
+597 SNVLKSYEKYTQNLN
-612 LVKNKNNYEGAT
+612 LVKNKKNYEGAT

-629 NRADTT
+629 NKAGTT
-635 ENKLQNLQSQMEIL
+635 ENELQNLQSQMELL
-649 QALAG
+649 QAQAG

-666 IVAPALQKFTE
+666 VVAPALRKFTE
-677 LLKENPEKVKSM
+677 LLEKNPDKVKAM
-689 AKAIIYGTGALYG
+689 AKTIVYGTGALYG
-702 IGGALKVVSLGFTAY
+702 IGGALKFISFGISTY
-717 SNYTKLIGYITDK
+717 STYTKLAGLATEK
-730 ELVGK
+730 ELGAKIIKTIGK
-735 VVKGFKSFGRV
+735 
-746 SKSVLRGIGS
+746 IG
-756 GILKL
+756 G
-761 GTVAKAGIKS
+761 VAKAG
-771 VLRGIGSGIL
+771 
-781 KLGTV
+781 V
-786 AKAGIAFF
+786 AAL
-794 TTPVGL
+794 TSPVGL
-800 AILGITALVAAG
+800 VILGITALVAAG

-829 KNKVVELVDKYWYI
+829 KNKVVELVDKYWYM
-843 LGPMG
+843 LGPLG

-857 YKNWDTIKLKASEL
+857 YENWDTIKLKASEL

-884 NFNEFKEKAMAVLG
+884 NFNEFKEKAMALLG

-923 EIFEEIKNFSL
+923 QIFEEIKNFSL
-934 GDAISNGISSLKNK
+934 GDAISNGISSIKNK
-948 FIPDSNGEN
+948 FIPGSNGEN
-957 AEQTEG
+957 AEQTEE

-1023 SSSSSNTNTTFN
+1023 SSSSNNTNTTFN

>member
-40 DLRKSQAA
+40 DLRKSQTA

-104 SSKEKLLKAEL
+104 SSKEKLLKADL

-190 QLKPLQAEFD
+190 QLKPLQAEFN

-414 GLKQDEAVPY
+414 GLKQDEAVAY

-435 NMNRD
+435 NMSRD
-440 QASKYMFIWKNA
+440 QASKYMFNWKNA
-452 FNMDLTKLKEL
+452 FDMDLTKLKEL

-468 TLGNNTGASEDQI
+468 TLGNNTGATEDQI
-481 SEFIT
+481 SDFLT
-486 RLGNIPKLAGMAEN
+486 RIGNLPKLAGMAEN

-505 GASLIEMGMAPE
+505 GASLIEMGMTPE
-517 VAATGAKKLL
+517 VAVTGAKKLL
-527 NVLSKGKAAD
+527 NVLSKGMNADRSEIAAF
-537 KSEKEALEMLGL
+537 KILGL
-549 DAQFLAKTA
+549 NPEKLAA
-558 SKDAEKAMD
+558 LSVKDSEKAMEL
-567 IVFSKLSKANK
+567 VFSKLSKVK
-578 VDQSAIMTML
+578 EKDISAVMGML

-597 SNVLNSYEKYTQNLN
+597 ANVLNSYEKYTQNLN
-612 LVKNKNNYEGAT
+612 LVKDKKNYDDAT

-649 QALAG
+649 QAQAG

-666 IVAPALQKFTE
+666 IVAPALRKFTE
-677 LLKENPEKVKSM
+677 LLEKNPEKVKAM
-689 AKAIIYGTGALYG
+689 AKTIVYGAGALYS

-730 ELVGK
+730 ELIGK
-735 VVKGFKSFGRV
+735 TIKGFKSFGRV
-746 SKSVLRGIGS
+746 GKSILSGIGS
-756 GILKL
+756 RILKL
-761 GTVAKAGIKS
+761 GKIAKI
-771 VLRGIGSGIL
+771 
-781 KLGTV
+781 
-786 AKAGIAFF
+786 GIAFF
-794 TTPVGL
+794 TNPVGL

-829 KNKVVELVDKYWYI
+829 KNKVVELVDKYWYM
-843 LGPMG
+843 LGPLG
-848 HVIKAGKLI
+848 HVIKAGRLI
-857 YKNWDTIKLKASEL
+857 YENWDTIKLKASEL

-884 NFNEFKEKAMAVLG
+884 NFNEFKEKAMALLG

-923 EIFEEIKNFSL
+923 QIFEEIKNFSL

-948 FIPDSNGEN
+948 FIPGSNGEN
-957 AEQTEG
+957 AEQTEE

-1023 SSSSSNTNTTFN
+1023 SSSSSNTNTTFK

-1045 DAAGVKEVLEND
+1045 DATGVKEVLEND

>member
-29 TLIEAVNKKTE
+29 TLIETVNKKTE

-48 LRKLSELRLIRKD
+48 LRNLSELRLIRKD

-83 DAHGRELTKTKEKLS
+83 DARGRELTKTKEKLS

-104 SSKEKLLKAEL
+104 SSKEKLLKADL

-122 RDNKDINNNLKDK
+122 KDNKDINNNLKDK

-185 ENITS
+185 GNITS
-190 QLKPLQAEFD
+190 QLKPLQ
-200 EVDKKIKNNKKI
+200 
-212 SNETKNEYNKLQKE
+212 T
-226 IGDIIS
+226 
-232 QLKPLQNEFNKVEK
+232 EFNKVEK
-246 EIKDNSKESDSLNKS
+246 EIKDNSKESSSLNKT

-279 IEDIRETSKSLKE
+279 IEDIKETSKNLKE

-324 ERLKNKA
+324 ESIKNKA

-376 NKEEEAKFKRELQ
+376 NKEEETKFKKELQ

-396 MAISLEDLY
+396 MAISLDDLY

-597 SNVLNSYEKYTQNLN
+597 SNVLKSYKKYTQNLN
-612 LVKNKNNYEGAT
+612 LVKNKKNYEGAT

-629 NRADTT
+629 NKAGTT
-635 ENKLQNLQSQMEIL
+635 ENELQNLQSQMELL
-649 QALAG
+649 QAQAG

-666 IVAPALQKFTE
+666 VVAPALRKFTE
-677 LLKENPEKVKSM
+677 LLEKNPDKVKAM
-689 AKAIIYGTGALYG
+689 AKTIVYGTGALYG
-702 IGGALKVVSLGFTAY
+702 IGGALKFISFGISTY
-717 SNYTKLIGYITDK
+717 STYTKLAGLATEK
-730 ELVGK
+730 ELGAKIIKTIGK
-735 VVKGFKSFGRV
+735 
-746 SKSVLRGIGS
+746 IG
-756 GILKL
+756 G
-761 GTVAKAGIKS
+761 
-771 VLRGIGSGIL
+771 
-781 KLGTV
+781 V
-786 AKAGIAFF
+786 AKAGIAAL
-794 TTPVGL
+794 TSPVGL
-800 AILGITALVAAG
+800 VILGITALVAAG

-829 KNKVVELVDKYWYI
+829 KNKVVELVDKYWYM
-843 LGPMG
+843 LGPLG

-857 YKNWDTIKLKASEL
+857 YENWDTIKLKASEL

-884 NFNEFKEKAMAVLG
+884 NFNEFKEKAMALLG

-923 EIFEEIKNFSL
+923 QIFEEIKNFSL
-934 GDAISNGISSLKNK
+934 GDAISNGISSIKNK
-948 FIPDSNGEN
+948 FIPGSNGEN
-957 AEQTEG
+957 AEQT
-963 KGGFFTKLIPGFAT
+963 GGFFTKLIPGFAT

-1023 SSSSSNTNTTFN
+1023 SSSSNNTNTTFN

>member
-40 DLRKSQAA
+40 DLRKSQTA

-104 SSKEKLLKAEL
+104 SSKEKLLKADL

-190 QLKPLQAEFD
+190 QLKPLQAEFN

-414 GLKQDEAVPY
+414 GLKQDEAVAY

-435 NMNRD
+435 NMSRD
-440 QASKYMFIWKNA
+440 QASKYMFNWKNA
-452 FNMDLTKLKEL
+452 FDMDLTKLKEL

-468 TLGNNTGASEDQI
+468 TLGNNTGATEDQI
-481 SEFIT
+481 SDFLT
-486 RLGNIPKLAGMAEN
+486 RIGNLPKLAGMAEN

-505 GASLIEMGMAPE
+505 GASLIEMGMTPE
-517 VAATGAKKLL
+517 VAVTGAKKLL
-527 NVLSKGKAAD
+527 NVLSKGMNADRSEIAAF
-537 KSEKEALEMLGL
+537 KILGL
-549 DAQFLAKTA
+549 NPEKLAA
-558 SKDAEKAMD
+558 LSVKDSEKAMEL
-567 IVFSKLSKANK
+567 VFSKLSKVK
-578 VDQSAIMTML
+578 EKDISAVMGML

-597 SNVLNSYEKYTQNLN
+597 ANVLNSYEKYTQNLN
-612 LVKNKNNYEGAT
+612 LVKDKKNYDDAT

-649 QALAG
+649 QAQAG

-666 IVAPALQKFTE
+666 IVAPALRKFTE
-677 LLKENPEKVKSM
+677 LLEKNPEKVKAM
-689 AKAIIYGTGALYG
+689 AKTIVYGAGALYS

-730 ELVGK
+730 ELIGK
-735 VVKGFKSFGRV
+735 TIKGFKSFGRV
-746 SKSVLRGIGS
+746 GKSILSGIGS
-756 GILKL
+756 RILKL
-761 GTVAKAGIKS
+761 GKIAKI
-771 VLRGIGSGIL
+771 
-781 KLGTV
+781 
-786 AKAGIAFF
+786 GIAFF
-794 TTPVGL
+794 TNPVGL

-829 KNKVVELVDKYWYI
+829 KNKVVELVDKYWYM
-843 LGPMG
+843 LGPLG
-848 HVIKAGKLI
+848 HVIKAGRLI
-857 YKNWDTIKLKASEL
+857 YENWDTIKLKASEL

-884 NFNEFKEKAMAVLG
+884 NFNEFKEKAMALLG

-923 EIFEEIKNFSL
+923 QIFEEIKNFSL

-948 FIPDSNGEN
+948 FIPGSNGEN
-957 AEQTEG
+957 AEQTEE

-1023 SSSSSNTNTTFN
+1023 SSSSNNTNTTFN

>member
-61 TRQQINSAEKELLKL
+61 TRQQINSTEKELLKL

-115 ASVTKKV
+115 ASVTKKIEENQDV
-122 RDNKDINNNLKDK
+122 NEDLMEQYVKLP
-135 YTELQKEI
+135 KEI
-143 KNIVSQLKPLQ
+143 KSIESQLKT
-154 KEFDQVDKKI
+154 
-164 KDNKG
+164 
-169 NSGELKDRY
+169 LK
-178 IQLQKEI
+178 
-185 ENITS
+185 T
-190 QLKPLQAEFD
+190 
-200 EVDKKIKNNKKI
+200 
-212 SNETKNEYNKLQKE
+212 
-226 IGDIIS
+226 
-232 QLKPLQNEFNKVEK
+232 EFNGVEK
-246 EIKDNSKESDSLNKS
+246 EIKDNSKESSSLNKT

-279 IEDIRETSKSLKE
+279 IEDIRETNKSLKE

-331 DKVSSIGGGAIKG
+331 NKVSSIGGGAIKG

-468 TLGNNTGASEDQI
+468 TLGNNTGASEEQI

-597 SNVLNSYEKYTQNLN
+597 SNVLKSYEKYTQNLN
-612 LVKNKNNYEGAT
+612 LVKNKKNYEGAT

-629 NRADTT
+629 NKAETT
-635 ENKLQNLQSQMEIL
+635 ENELQNLQSQMEIL
-649 QALAG
+649 QAQAG

-666 IVAPALQKFTE
+666 IVAPALRKFTE
-677 LLKENPEKVKSM
+677 LFEKNPDKVKAM
-689 AKAIIYGTGALYG
+689 AKTIVYGTGALYG
-702 IGGALKVVSLGFTAY
+702 IGGALKIVSLGFTAY

-730 ELVGK
+730 ELIGK
-735 VVKGFKSFGRV
+735 TIKGFKSFGKV
-746 SKSVLRGIGS
+746 GKSILSGIGS
-756 GILKL
+756 RILKL
-761 GTVAKAGIKS
+761 GKIAKI
-771 VLRGIGSGIL
+771 
-781 KLGTV
+781 
-786 AKAGIAFF
+786 GIAFF
-794 TTPVGL
+794 TNPVGL
-800 AILGITALVAAG
+800 AILGITALAAAG

-829 KNKVVELVDKYWYI
+829 KNKVVELVDKYWYM

-884 NFNEFKEKAMAVLG
+884 NFNEFKEKAMALLG

-923 EIFEEIKNFSL
+923 QIFEEIKNFSL

-948 FIPDSNGEN
+948 FIPGSNGEN

-963 KGGFFTKLIPGFAT
+963 KDGFFTKLIPRFAT

-1023 SSSSSNTNTTFN
+1023 SSSSNNTNTTFN

>member
-185 ENITS
+185 GNITS
-190 QLKPLQAEFD
+190 QLKPLQAEFN
-200 EVDKKIKNNKKI
+200 EVDKKIKDNKKI

-279 IEDIRETSKSLKE
+279 IEDIKETSKNLKE

-324 ERLKNKA
+324 ESIKNKA
-331 DKVSSIGGGAIKG
+331 DKVSSIGGGTIKG
-344 ASVVTGAGGVLL
+344 ASIVTGAGGVLL

-414 GLKQDEAVPY
+414 GLKQDEAVAY

-435 NMNRD
+435 NMSRD
-440 QASKYMFIWKNA
+440 QASKYMFNWKNA
-452 FNMDLTKLKEL
+452 FDMDLTKLKEL

-468 TLGNNTGASEDQI
+468 TLGNNTGATEDQI
-481 SEFIT
+481 SDFLT
-486 RLGNIPKLAGMAEN
+486 RIGNLPKLAGMAEN

-505 GASLIEMGMAPE
+505 GASLIEMGMTPE
-517 VAATGAKKLL
+517 VAVTGAKKLL
-527 NVLSKGKAAD
+527 NVLSKGMNADRSEIAAF
-537 KSEKEALEMLGL
+537 KILGL
-549 DAQFLAKTA
+549 NPEKLAA
-558 SKDAEKAMD
+558 LSVKDSEKAMEL
-567 IVFSKLSKANK
+567 VFSKLSKVK
-578 VDQSAIMTML
+578 EKDISAVMGML

-597 SNVLNSYEKYTQNLN
+597 ANVLNSYEKYTQNLN
-612 LVKNKNNYEGAT
+612 LVKDKKNYDDAT

-649 QALAG
+649 QAQAG

-666 IVAPALQKFTE
+666 IVAPALRKFTE
-677 LLKENPEKVKSM
+677 LLEKNPDKVKAM
-689 AKAIIYGTGALYG
+689 AKTIVYGTGALYG

-730 ELVGK
+730 ELIGK
-735 VVKGFKSFGRV
+735 TIKGFKSFGRA
-746 SKSVLRGIGS
+746 SKSVLNGIGS
-756 GILKL
+756 RILKL
-761 GTVAKAGIKS
+761 GTV
-771 VLRGIGSGIL
+771 V
-781 KLGTV
+781 
-786 AKAGIAFF
+786 KAGIAFF

-829 KNKVVELVDKYWYI
+829 KNKVVELVDKYWYM

-871 KDKLVEMVMNGIN
+871 KDKLVEMIMNGIN
-884 NFNEFKEKAMAVLG
+884 NFNEFKDKAMALLG

-923 EIFEEIKNFSL
+923 QIFEEIKNFSL

-948 FIPDSNGEN
+948 FIPSSNGEN
-957 AEQTEG
+957 AEQT
-963 KGGFFTKLIPGFAT
+963 GGFFTKLIPGFAT

-1023 SSSSSNTNTTFN
+1023 SSSSNNTNTTFN

>member
-164 KDNKG
+164 K
-169 NSGELKDRY
+169 
-178 IQLQKEI
+178 
-185 ENITS
+185 
-190 QLKPLQAEFD
+190 
-200 EVDKKIKNNKKI
+200 NNKKI

-331 DKVSSIGGGAIKG
+331 NKVSSIGGGAIKG

-414 GLKQDEAVPY
+414 GLKQDEAVAY

-612 LVKNKNNYEGAT
+612 LVKNKKNYEGAT

-629 NRADTT
+629 NRAGTT
-635 ENKLQNLQSQMEIL
+635 ENELQNLQSQMEIL
-649 QALAG
+649 QAQAG

-666 IVAPALQKFTE
+666 IVAPALRKFTE

-689 AKAIIYGTGALYG
+689 AKAIVYGTGALYG

-735 VVKGFKSFGRV
+735 VVKGFKSFGRAG
-746 SKSVLRGIGS
+746 KSVL
-756 GILKL
+756 K
-761 GTVAKAGIKS
+761 
-771 VLRGIGSGIL
+771 GIGSGIL

-829 KNKVVELVDKYWYI
+829 KNKVVEVVDKYWYI

-884 NFNEFKEKAMAVLG
+884 NFNEFKEKAMALLG

-948 FIPDSNGEN
+948 FIPGSNEEN
-957 AEQTEG
+957 AEQT
-963 KGGFFTKLIPGFAT
+963 GGFFTKLISGFAT